1 MTILS
6 AEEMERY
13 ARHLSLSEVGLAGQE
28 KLKKAR
34 VLLIGAGGIGSPAA
48 YYLAAAGVGNIGIID
63 HDLVDRSN
71 LQRQILF
78 TTEDIGKSKAEIA
91 KLRIS
96 ALNPNIHATAYP
108 LHLTSQNAHRI
119 IADYDVVL
127 DGSDNYQTRYLVGDV
142 TAELRK
148 PLVSSSIYQFIGQLG
163 VFNVGG
169 GPCYRCLY
177 PEPPPEKLIPNCA
190 EAGVLGVTAGVM
202 GSLAAN
208 EIIKLILGMGA
219 PLSENLLMFDSLR
232 GELKKYSIARH
243 PECLICEK
251 HQAFSSLPRYDEP
264 STCKA
269 VPEVTPIQLK
279 ALMGDESVVLL
290 DVRELWEREIS
301 QIHPSL
307 HIPLGDIVETHL
319 PFSVNQSIVV
329 YCKVGV
335 RSLHAAKI
343 LRQLGYTN
351 VSHLEG
357 GIMAWSLTQDG

>member
-63 HDLVDRSN
+63 DDLVDRAN

-96 ALNPNIHATAYP
+96 VLNPNIHVTAYAVR
-108 LHLTSQNAHRI
+108 LTAQNAHHLI
-119 IADYDVVL
+119 GDYDVVL

-142 TAELRK
+142 AAELHK
-148 PLVSSSIYQFIGQLG
+148 PLVSGSLYQFMGQ
-163 VFNVGG
+163 VGLLNSDN

-190 EAGVLGVTAGVM
+190 EAGVLGVTAGII
-202 GSLAAN
+202 GSLAAS
-208 EIIKLILGMGA
+208 EVIKLIVGMHKA
-219 PLSENLLMFDSLR
+219 SSATLFTFDSLAN
-232 GELKKYSIARH
+232 ELKQYPIRQH
-243 PECLICEK
+243 PDCLICIK
-251 HQAFSSLPRYDEP
+251 HLAFSSLPRYDGP
-264 STCKA
+264 SVCKTI
-269 VPEVTPIQLK
+269 PEVTPAQLK
-279 ALMGDESVVLL
+279 TLIESGSVVLL

-301 QIHPSL
+301 QIQSSVHT
-307 HIPLGDIVETHL
+307 PLGDIAEASL
-319 PFSVNQSIVV
+319 PFSANQPIVV
-329 YCKVGV
+329 YCKAGV
-335 RSLHAAKI
+335 RSLRAAEI
-343 LRQLGYTN
+343 LRQRGFIN

-357 GIMAWSLTQDG
+357 GMMAWSLMQDG